1 MVAILTAATLV
12 VGVTLAATTH
22 PAAFAY
28 LQNKPGH
35 DDKKDKARDGDGNEN
50 GNTITALIAKNKG
63 YASGF
68 DTTVNQEAGNTICTH
83 PSTDAS
89 CVSEG
94 ATVSPVGN
102 QTNGGGEED
111 NHDSVAILTPTTTH
125 AQSFGGGFNQG
136 GSGGSNGGGTGGS
149 GACFGSS
156 CNYGGTGGSAP

>member
-1 MVAILTAATLV
+1 MNNTKTKTTLTMVAILTAATLV

-28 LQNKPGH
+28 YQKKPGY
-35 DDKKDKARDGDGNEN
+35 DDKKDKAKDGGGNEN

-83 PSTDAS
+83 PGENST

-94 ATVSPVGN
+94 AVVSPVGN
-102 QTNGGGEED
+102 QTNGGGEDNNGEED
-111 NHDSVAILTPTTTH
+111 N
-125 AQSFGGGFNQG
+125 GRG
-136 GSGGSNGGGTGGS
+136 
-149 GACFGSS
+149 
-156 CNYGGTGGSAP
+156 

>member
-1 MVAILTAATLV
+1 MNNTKTKTKTTLTMVAILTAATLV

-28 LQNKPGH
+28 LQKKPGY
-35 DDKKDKARDGDGNEN
+35 DDKKDKAKDGGGNEN

-83 PSTDAS
+83 PGENST

-94 ATVSPVGN
+94 AVVSPVGN
-102 QTNGGGEED
+102 QTNGGGEDNNHED
-111 NHDSVAILTPTTTH
+111 NDK
-125 AQSFGGGFNQG
+125 
-136 GSGGSNGGGTGGS
+136 
-149 GACFGSS
+149 
-156 CNYGGTGGSAP
+156 